1 MRLLKTKMGFQP
13 TFSSHI
19 ILFSA
24 EFRRDLREAPE
35 HQRSARK
42 PGTRHAKTDASIAL
56 VIWLNENVG
65 FQPTFSSHII
75 YFQRS
80 SGEQSSEL
88 AMPKLMQA
96 SLWSFGLTK
105 TLTFYCFS
113 SGHPSAWT
121 MAADTMVKR
130 ILFFISSGAFPI

>member
-1 MRLLKTKMGFQP
+1 MPKLMQASLWSFGLTKTLA
-13 TFSSHI
+13 FSRPFLAMPKLMQAS
-19 ILFSA
+19 LWSFGLTKTLAFSRP
-24 EFRRDLREAPE
+24 F
-35 HQRSARK
+35 
-42 PGTRHAKTDASIAL
+42 
-56 VIWLNENVG
+56 
-65 FQPTFSSHII
+65 
-75 YFQRS
+75 
-80 SGEQSSEL
+80 L

-113 SGHPSAWT
+113 SGHPSVWT